1 MWENLHHNVVD
12 VSEEEAKLAFS
23 IIKSS
28 FDCILAI
35 NIHTGIVEFA
45 FDNVDNAMSSTIG
58 MSYRQAVRTIEK
70 HYLAADD
77 ANNPRTHYTIKELV
91 DFLGTKEKITFTD
104 NVRLK
109 NGEIRNKHVVLHY
122 LDEKKAV
129 ICFEIA
135 DITDQ
140 LREKQDLL
148 FLLADVVDRAVVIN
162 TKNDTFILQTT
173 ETVQQQRAS
182 FKGENGTQ
190 PFREASLLCINEEE
204 KEKMLQ
210 TFTKQQI
217 LADLARNPQG
227 YSKSFRFKVKGEV
240 RVKIYKIFWL
250 DAKEQ
255 DIGVLRMDIT
265 QEERREQLQK
275 EALAKALKLAKEAN
289 VAKSEFLSSISHDIR
304 TPMNAILGLTDL
316 LLASRE
322 KPDQDKTKI
331 YDAIG
336 TIKTASYQLMS
347 LINDVL
353 DLKRIESGR
362 MVLSKEP
369 FDMHKAWE
377 LLISKSKALTAHKE
391 QKLVCNLNIQ
401 HNYYIGDELK
411 LQRMLDNII
420 GNAVKFTPQGGT
432 ITVSAEEGSH
442 ENPFYR
448 TIHYTVKDTGIGM
461 SPEVKEKIFEPF
473 YREQTSDNCQEEG
486 SGLGMAIVKRI
497 VEFGEGTIDI
507 DSAPGKGATVRIAL
521 PLRLA
526 ERVKDTTPEEAK
538 GDFTALEGKKILL
551 AEDNKINQLVS
562 TTVLKNGGMLY
573 TLAGNGQAAVEIFQ
587 QSKPK
592 EFAAILM
599 DVRMPVM
606 DGYTATKKIRQLS
619 RPDAQTIPIFAMTA
633 NAFAEDVQKNL
644 AAGMNDHLTKP
655 IVPAYLYRKLVK
667 ATSTM

>member
-1 MWENLHHNVVD
+1 M
-12 VSEEEAKLAFS
+12 
-23 IIKSS
+23 
-28 FDCILAI
+28 
-35 NIHTGIVEFA
+35 
-45 FDNVDNAMSSTIG
+45 
-58 MSYRQAVRTIEK
+58 
-70 HYLAADD
+70 
-77 ANNPRTHYTIKELV
+77 
-91 DFLGTKEKITFTD
+91 
-104 NVRLK
+104 RLK

-182 FKGENGTQ
+182 FKGENGAK

-217 LADLARNPQG
+217 LADLARYPQG
-227 YSKSFRFKVKGEV
+227 YSKSFRFRVKGEV

-255 DIGVLRMDIT
+255 DIGVLRLDIT
-265 QEERREQLQK
+265 QEEQREQLQK

-289 VAKSEFLSSISHDIR
+289 AAKSEFLSSISHDIR

-316 LLASRE
+316 LLENRE
-322 KPDQDKTKI
+322 KPDQDNSKI
-331 YDAIG
+331 YDALA
-336 TIKTASYQLMS
+336 TIKTASHQLMS

-353 DLKRIESGR
+353 DLNRIESGR

-369 FDMHKAWE
+369 FDMQKAWE
-377 LLISKSKALTAHKE
+377 RLVSKSQALTAHKE
-391 QKLVCNLNIQ
+391 QKLICNLNIQ
-401 HNYYIGDELK
+401 HNYYIGDEIK

-432 ITVSAEEGSH
+432 ITVRAEEGPH

-461 SPEVKEKIFEPF
+461 SPEAKEKIFEPF
-473 YREQTSDNCQEEG
+473 YREQTAENCQEEG
-486 SGLGMAIVKRI
+486 SGIGMAIVKRI
-497 VEFGEGTIDI
+497 VEFGDGTIDV
-507 DSAPGKGATVRIAL
+507 DSAPGKGTTIGIAL

-526 ERVKDTTPEEAK
+526 ERVKDTTAEEEEK
-538 GDFTALEGKKILL
+538 GDFTALQGKKILL

-573 TLAGNGQAAVEIFQ
+573 ALAGNGQEAVEIFQ

-606 DGYTATKKIRQLS
+606 DGYTATKNIRQLS

-633 NAFAEDVQKNL
+633 NAFAEDVQKSL
-644 AAGMNDHLTKP
+644 AAGMNDHLAKP